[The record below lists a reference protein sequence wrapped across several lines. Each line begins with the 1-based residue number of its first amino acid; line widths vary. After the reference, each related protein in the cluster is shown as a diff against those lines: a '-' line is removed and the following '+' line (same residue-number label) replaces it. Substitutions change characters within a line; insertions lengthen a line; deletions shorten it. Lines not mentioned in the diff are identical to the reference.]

1 MDRNRLSDFGDDRA
15 KIYNFGINVVTRLCK
30 DLMRAG
36 CPGLHF
42 YSMNQSK
49 PIIDIL
55 SGIDF
60 AIDE

>member
-1 MDRNRLSDFGDDRA
+1 M
-15 KIYNFGINVVTRLCK
+15 VTRLCK
-30 DLMRAG
+30 DLIRAG

-60 AIDE
+60 ATNG